1 MNHSLVGALAATSK
15 LGVLGLVA
23 GAAFSMFGLT
33 AEPQGSA
40 PDTKDRPHVKFRII
54 SEHAELVPG
63 TTETLGL
70 VFTMEPHWHI
80 YYKGAPGGGNPPAIE
95 EIKLPKGYSL
105 GEIQWPAPKR
115 YVAPGDIYDSVYE
128 GEVTLLVP
136 LTVPANAKAS
146 DKPSIGLKLGWLECS
161 DVCVFGKGED
171 SKSLALKTDGGKPAR
186 SADAPL
192 IDKSRAA
199 MPAPWPAD
207 GAKAEFRDG
216 VLTIQVT
223 GAERLE
229 FYPGQDSSDVK
240 APAESTASKSENL
253 TIRFEGANK
262 DQLTADGIL
271 GVWRQGVS
279 EPVYYTLKKRSS
291 N

>member
-1 MNHSLVGALAATSK
+1 MNHSLVGALVVT
-15 LGVLGLVA
+15 LTA
-23 GAAFSMFGLT
+23 GAAFGLLGLT

-54 SEHAELVPG
+54 SEHAELTPG
-63 TTETLGL
+63 STETLGL
-70 VFTMEPHWHI
+70 VFTMDPHWHI
-80 YYKGAPGGGNPPAIE
+80 YYKGAPGGGNPPSIE
-95 EIKLPKGYSL
+95 EANLPKGYSL

-115 YVAPGDIYDSVYE
+115 YIAPGDIYDSVYE

-136 LTVPANAKAS
+136 LSIPANAKPG
-146 DKPSIGLKLGWLECS
+146 DKAKIGLKLGWLECS

-171 SKSLALKTDGGKPAR
+171 SKTISLSAADAKPAR
-186 SADAPL
+186 STDASL

-199 MPAPWPAD
+199 MPKPWPIE
-207 GAKAEFRDG
+207 GAKAELRDG
-216 VLTIQVT
+216 VLTIQVP

-240 APAESTASKSENL
+240 APAESTASKSETL

-262 DQLTADGIL
+262 DQVTADGVL
-271 GVWRQGVS
+271 GVWRQGS
-279 EPVYYTLKKRSS
+279 AEPLYYVVKKRSS